1 MTSYDKWLD
10 EITEHVRKKKIAETA
25 ATFSVERAHE
35 AVEELKAEFRQFM
48 ANNGARFVNKGE
60 VGDMAQGAVGY
71 TILVDEPICPEFT
84 VFNAAWSAPVD
95 YVHDLMHASDPQSGY
110 SVDIYDSGEVSL
122 RIKDLLSFR
131 VHRDNLANDIKRIE
145 GFIAWLRGVVTELNN
160 KCE

>member
-10 EITEHVRKKKIAETA
+10 EITEHVRKKKIVETA

-71 TILVDEPICPEFT
+71 TILVDEPICPEFA

-95 YVHDLMHASDPQSGY
+95 CAHDLMHASDPQSGY